1 MLLICTF
8 EINSRI
14 DTEVKVDGIW
24 RRGGELLN
32 NHSRVNITELIL
44 IDPST
49 YQTTLSI
56 SPLSDVLDSGQYT
69 CQTDFTSDSFVLFT
83 DAYQQVIVRI
93 EGNKNILLLCQQRCA
108 LTNVT
113 FCLLGTSSITIT
125 CCNNY

>member
-8 EINSRI
+8 EINGRI

-32 NHSRVNITELIL
+32 NNSRVNITDVTLIE
-44 IDPST
+44 PSI

-56 SPLSDVLDSGQYT
+56 SPLSDVLDSGQYI

-83 DAYQQVIVRI
+83 DAYQQVILRI
-93 EGNKNILLLCQQRCA
+93 EGNDIRVSYPLSTGCYNR
-108 LTNVT
+108 TP
-113 FCLLGTSSITIT
+113 
-125 CCNNY
+125 